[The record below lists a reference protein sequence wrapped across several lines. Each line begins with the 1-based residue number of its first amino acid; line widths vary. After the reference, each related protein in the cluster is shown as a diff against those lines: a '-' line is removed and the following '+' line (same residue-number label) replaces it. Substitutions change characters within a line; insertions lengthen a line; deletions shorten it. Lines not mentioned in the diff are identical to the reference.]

1 MDMHDVTD
9 CAMQAANKKQVEEY
23 YETTELISLEK
34 YVADSGLGYVEIH
47 PPTLEHA
54 LRKKENK
61 VVTIQDIILTA
72 MLDSANYK
80 QLAEYYADMKS
91 SKTVLSFLRESGA
104 GKIEVNIMKFIRAMA
119 NLMEVRRDNN
129 E

>member
-1 MDMHDVTD
+1 
-9 CAMQAANKKQVEEY
+9 
-23 YETTELISLEK
+23 
-34 YVADSGLGYVEIH
+34 
-47 PPTLEHA
+47 
-54 LRKKENK
+54 
-61 VVTIQDIILTA
+61 
-72 MLDSANYK
+72 
-80 QLAEYYADMKS
+80 MKS

>member
-1 MDMHDVTD
+1 MDMYDVTYL
-9 CAMQAANKKQVEEY
+9 AMNVANKKQLEEY
-23 YETTELISLEK
+23 YETTELMSLEK
-34 YVADSGLGYVEIH
+34 YVADSGLGDVEIH
-47 PPTLEHA
+47 PTTLEHA

-91 SKTVLSFLRESGA
+91 SKTVLSF
-104 GKIEVNIMKFIRAMA
+104 
-119 NLMEVRRDNN
+119 
-129 E
+129 